1 MFTRQEKYILTILA
15 AINFCHILDFVI
27 MMPLGPQLVRVFNVD
42 PHQFGLLVSSYTLAA
57 GVSGFLSSFVIDQF
71 DRKKTL
77 LFFFIGFSLGTI
89 ACAASRSYPIL
100 LLARTFTGAFGG
112 VLGSIVLAIVSDV
125 INAERRGS
133 ALGVIMGAFSLA
145 SVLGVPFAL
154 SLAGRYDWHA
164 PFMFLGVVS
173 LLLSF
178 FVALRLQ
185 PLKSHLKDAHLIHEK
200 NLFSAIQS
208 VITSSTQKAALVFT
222 FCLVIGQFFVIPF
235 MSSFF
240 VLNGGLPESKLP
252 LIYLFGGIVSMTASP
267 LFGRLADRHGKRK
280 LFLVG
285 ALASIFPIWI
295 ITHLGPSSVPVI
307 LLSSCAFFLVMSGRM
322 VPAMAL
328 ISTVPP
334 PRNRGSFMSI
344 QSSVQ
349 QFATSLG
356 SYLSG
361 LIVIRTQSG
370 QLEHYSWAGMCSIL
384 FTLIAIVFVSLV
396 KPATHETV

>member
-1 MFTRQEKYILTILA
+1 MFTRHEKFILATLA
-15 AINFCHILDFVI
+15 AINFGHILDFVI
-27 MMPLGPQLVRVFNVD
+27 MMPLGPQLVRVFNVN

-57 GVSGFLSSFVIDQF
+57 GVSGFLSSFLIDRF

-77 LFFFIGFSLGTI
+77 LFFFLGFSLGTI
-89 ACAASRSYPIL
+89 ACAASQSYPVL

-112 VLGSIVLAIVSDV
+112 VLGSVVLAIVSDV

-133 ALGVIMGAFSLA
+133 ALGIIMGAFSLA

-154 SLAGRYDWHA
+154 FLAGRYDWHA
-164 PFMFLGVVS
+164 PFMFLGVFS
-173 LLLSF
+173 LFLSV
-178 FVALRLQ
+178 FVAARL
-185 PLKSHLKDAHLIHEK
+185 PSMKSHLKGPHSVREK
-200 NLFSAIQS
+200 KLFSAVHS
-208 VITSSTQKAALVFT
+208 VVSSPAQLAALVFT

-235 MSSFF
+235 LSSFF
-240 VLNGGLPESKLP
+240 VLNGGLPEAKLP
-252 LIYLFGGIVSMTASP
+252 LIYLFGGMVSMTASP
-267 LFGRLADRHGKRK
+267 LFGKLSDRHGKRK

-285 ALASIFPIWI
+285 ASASIFPIWI

-328 ISTVPP
+328 ISTVPS

-344 QSSVQ
+344 QASVQ
-349 QFATSLG
+349 QLATSLG

-361 LIVIRTQSG
+361 LIVIRSQSG
-370 QLEHYSWAGMCSIL
+370 QLEHYSWAGLCSIV
-384 FTLIAIVFVSLV
+384 FTVLAIFVVSLV
-396 KPATHETV
+396 KPAAHE